1 MTAFLTSRLCVGQ
14 KKRRRLLEANGFQ
27 ERLRQRWRDGAR
39 VLVISADPG
48 AFQRNDGVA
57 EELRRADSVQ
67 REYRFSILVPASDY
81 FPQAAE
87 GEELLLQ
94 GVVDLFA
101 RTAEGILVVDFKT
114 DYVTEETLAEKA
126 AYYRPQLTA
135 YSAALERILGE
146 PVVRRALYF
155 FRTGDTV
162 EV

>member
-1 MTAFLTSRLCVGQ
+1 MY
-14 KKRRRLLEANGFQ
+14 KRQ
-27 ERLRQRWRDGAR
+27 
-39 VLVISADPG
+39 
-48 AFQRNDGVA
+48 
-57 EELRRADSVQ
+57 
-67 REYRFSILVPASDY
+67 
-81 FPQAAE
+81 
-87 GEELLLQ
+87 
-94 GVVDLFA
+94 VDLFA

-114 DYVTEETLAEKA
+114 DYVTKETLAEKA